1 MKKIKALLI
10 AAIAMVSMIFA
21 VSPVVN
27 ATAAADENITAY
39 TLDFSD
45 ENLENKVYSAYI
57 PSAFGGVEEFG
68 AHWTVENDVLK
79 RVNDCGGSDVTGN
92 YAITYLNGCYL
103 RYFELNTKIAYGAM
117 GLTGIAF
124 GKKDISLRHLSDG
137 NGLYFMPD
145 PCVEMGGSTITQSIT
160 SSKFAAKTEFYDVK
174 LIVCADYVK
183 VFVDGVE
190 RINKTLPADLLQYG
204 RIGLFTANAAGSFA
218 DGVEIYNLD
227 EHGNRV
233 AFESYTATTGVA
245 VTNKTVEMTL
255 SDEKVKFEYALQPA
269 DATVQDVRFLSV
281 SPDIAVVDN
290 EGYIHP
296 LKAGVTEIQVI
307 ATDGGFKDSLVVTVT
322 EVIPEVEGVALDR
335 TSGHIDAVGG
345 KLYLS
350 ASYFPEEAENLG
362 FKWSTSN
369 SKVAIVNNGTVTAM
383 GEGTC
388 TITVK
393 DYYGN
398 YSATCTITVGGS
410 GAQDGDGEES
420 GCGSSIGIGTVALLL
435 SASAAIALVKRK
447 EK

>member
-117 GLTGIAF
+117 GLTGVVF
-124 GKKDISLRHLSDG
+124 GKNDISLRHLGDG

-307 ATDGGFKDSLVVTVT
+307 TADGGFKDSLIVTVT
-322 EVIPEVEGVALDR
+322 ETIPELEGVALDK
-335 TSGHIDAVGG
+335 TSGYIDAVGG
-345 KLYLS
+345 RLYLT

-362 FKWSTSN
+362 FKWSSSDT
-369 SKVAIVNNGTVTAM
+369 KVAIVSNGTVTAM
-383 GEGTC
+383 GKGTC
-388 TITVK
+388 TIMVK

-398 YSATCTITVGGS
+398 FSATCVVTVGG
-410 GAQDGDGEES
+410 ATQDDEGES
-420 GCGSSIGIGTVALLL
+420 NGCGSSIGIGTVALLL
-435 SASAAIALVKRK
+435 GAAAVVTLTKRK